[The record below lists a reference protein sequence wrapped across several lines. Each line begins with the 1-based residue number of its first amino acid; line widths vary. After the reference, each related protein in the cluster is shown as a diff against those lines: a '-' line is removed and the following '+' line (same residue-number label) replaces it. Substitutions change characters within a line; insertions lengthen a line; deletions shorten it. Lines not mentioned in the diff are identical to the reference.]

1 MSAEQIRDFIRR
13 YLEALSGKDK
23 TPELVEQWVTD
34 EGLKQHIALFE
45 AAFPR
50 YWLKAEDMIVEG
62 DKVAVRATFGG
73 THQGD
78 LMGIAPTGKEILGD
92 GILIYRIENAKIV
105 EFWAGFDQL
114 TILQQLGA
122 IPAPGGGGV

>member
-1 MSAEQIRDFIRR
+1 MSAEQIRNFVPR
-13 YLEALSGKDK
+13 YLGALSGKEK

-34 EGLKQHIALFE
+34 EGLKEHIALFE

-62 DKVAVRATFGG
+62 DKVAVRASFGG

-78 LMGIAPTGKEILGD
+78 LMGIAPTGKEISGD
-92 GILIYRIENAKIV
+92 GILIYRIENDKVV
-105 EFWAGFDQL
+105 EFWSAFDQL
-114 TILQQLGA
+114 TILQQLGV
-122 IPAPGGGGV
+122 IPSPGGG

>member
-1 MSAEQIRDFIRR
+1 
-13 YLEALSGKDK
+13 LSGKDK

>member
-1 MSAEQIRDFIRR
+1 MSAEEIRDFMRR
-13 YLEALSGKDK
+13 YGEALSGKDK

-34 EGLKQHIALFE
+34 EGLKEHIALFE

-62 DKVAVRATFGG
+62 DKVAVRASFGG

-78 LMGIAPTGKEILGD
+78 LMGIAPTGKEISGD
-92 GILIYRIENAKIV
+92 GILIYRIENDKVV
-105 EFWAGFDQL
+105 EFWPAFDQL
-114 TILQQLGA
+114 TILQQLGV
-122 IPAPGGGGV
+122 IPPPGGG

>member
-1 MSAEQIRDFIRR
+1 MSAEHIRDFVRR
-13 YLEALSGKDK
+13 YLGALSGKDK

-34 EGLKQHIALFE
+34 EGLKEHIALFE

-62 DKVAVRATFGG
+62 DKVAVRASFGG

-78 LMGIAPTGKEILGD
+78 LMGIAPTGKEISGD
-92 GILIYRIENAKIV
+92 GILIYRIENDKVV
-105 EFWAGFDQL
+105 EFWSAFDQL
-114 TILQQLGA
+114 TILQQLGV
-122 IPAPGGGGV
+122 IPPPGGG

>member
-1 MSAEQIRDFIRR
+1 MSAEHIRDFVRR
-13 YLEALSGKDK
+13 YLGALSGKDK

-34 EGLKQHIALFE
+34 EGLKEHIALFE

-62 DKVAVRATFGG
+62 DKVAVRASFGG

-78 LMGIAPTGKEILGD
+78 LMGIAPTGKEISGD
-92 GILIYRIENAKIV
+92 GILIYRIENEQVV
-105 EFWAGFDQL
+105 EFWPAFDQL
-114 TILQQLGA
+114 TILQQLGV
-122 IPAPGGGGV
+122 IPPPGGG